1 MKWLTSLATGF
12 VAKVVGLVCRIVRV
26 AVTGAVLSLALV
38 VLDGLLLRDV
48 HRPEDQIHRR

>member
-1 MKWLTSLATGF
+1 MKWLTSLAMGF